1 MAGKQIGELSFKIT
15 SLTFSAGPN
24 DSVMIQVNCE
34 GQSLGGTVALTLACT
49 PGKSG
54 SYTTYG
60 TMYLDNGDIITTK
73 GSNGTFVS
81 NGIHRWRTQN
91 DITCADGIKFHTE
104 GEMELAG
111 RTWKGKVFE
120 K

>member
-1 MAGKQIGELSFKIT
+1 MPGKQIGEFSFNIT

-24 DSVMIQVNCE
+24 DTVMIQVNCE
-34 GQSLGGTVALTLACT
+34 GQAPGGTVALTLACT

-54 SYTTYG
+54 RYTAFGANYQ
-60 TMYLDNGDIITTK
+60 DNGDIITTK
-73 GSNGTFVS
+73 GMGTFES
-81 NGIHRWRTQN
+81 SGINRWRTQ
-91 DITCADGIKFHTE
+91 ADVTRSDGSTIHTE
-104 GEMELAG
+104 GEMELAS

>member
-1 MAGKQIGELSFKIT
+1 MSGKQIGEFSFKIT

-24 DSVMIQVNCE
+24 DSVMIQVNYE
-34 GQSLGGTVALTLACT
+34 GQAPGGTVAGTLACT

-54 SYTTYG
+54 PYTTYG
-60 TMYLDNGDIITTK
+60 ANYLDNGDILTTK
-73 GSNGTFVS
+73 GSGTFES
-81 NGIHRWRTQN
+81 SGINRWRTQAEV
-91 DITCADGIKFHTE
+91 TRSDGRTLHVE

-111 RTWKGKVFE
+111 RSWRGKVFE